1 MGLKEKFMKLINVSD
16 DDNIED
22 TEPAYEEDDF
32 DYEPAPAAQSKGRQP
47 QHARA
52 ERTSA
57 ANHSNV
63 VNINSSSKPAAN
75 QPKPHVVFQKIDRFE
90 EVGEVADILNE
101 KRIVILNL
109 ETCPNDV
116 SQRIIDFLYGVAYA
130 NHGDFKKVAGRA
142 YIITPY
148 NVPVSGE
155 LLDEISGGMGG
166 DQQY

>member
-1 MGLKEKFMKLINVSD
+1 MGFKDKLKQFINVSD
-16 DDNIED
+16 DDYIDGTDN
-22 TEPAYEEDDF
+22 TYEDDF
-32 DYEPAPAAQSKGRQP
+32 DYSPAPQTSATRQSQ
-47 QHARA
+47 QARA
-52 ERTSA
+52 ERTTNAGS
-57 ANHSNV
+57 NNV
-63 VNINSSSKPAAN
+63 VNINSSKQNAG

-155 LLDEISGGMGG
+155 LLDELSGMGA
-166 DQQY
+166 DQQ

>member
-1 MGLKEKFMKLINVSD
+1 MGFKEKLKQFINVSD
-16 DDNIED
+16 DDYIESA
-22 TEPAYEEDDF
+22 EPAYEDDF
-32 DYEPAPAAQSKGRQP
+32 DYSPVAQQAPSGRQT
-47 QHARA
+47 QQTRT
-52 ERTSA
+52 ERTTNAS
-57 ANHSNV
+57 NNV
-63 VNINSSSKPAAN
+63 VNINSSKQNAG

-155 LLDEISGGMGG
+155 LLDELSGMSGE
-166 DQQY
+166 QQY

>member
-1 MGLKEKFMKLINVSD
+1 MGFKEKLKQFINVSD
-16 DDNIED
+16 DDYIEGAD
-22 TEPAYEEDDF
+22 SGYEDDF
-32 DYEPAPAAQSKGRQP
+32 DYTPATQAPAARQT
-47 QHARA
+47 QQTRT
-52 ERTSA
+52 ERTTNSGS
-57 ANHSNV
+57 NNV
-63 VNINSSSKPAAN
+63 VNINSSKQN
-75 QPKPHVVFQKIDRFE
+75 MGQPKPHVVFQKIDRFE

-155 LLDEISGGMGG
+155 LLDELSGMSSE
-166 DQQY
+166 QY

>member
-1 MGLKEKFMKLINVSD
+1 MGFKEKLKQFINVSD
-16 DDNIED
+16 DDYIESA
-22 TEPAYEEDDF
+22 EPAYEDEF
-32 DYEPAPAAQSKGRQP
+32 DYAPASQQASAGRQA
-47 QHARA
+47 QQART
-52 ERTSA
+52 ERTTNAS
-57 ANHSNV
+57 NNV
-63 VNINSSSKPAAN
+63 VNINTSKHNAG

-155 LLDEISGGMGG
+155 LLDELSGMGG

>member
-1 MGLKEKFMKLINVSD
+1 MGFKEKLKQFISVSD
-16 DDNIED
+16 DDYIESA
-22 TEPAYEEDDF
+22 ESGYEDDF
-32 DYEPAPAAQSKGRQP
+32 DFEPAQSAASSRQQSQQVRN
-47 QHARA
+47 
-52 ERTSA
+52 ERTNSSA
-57 ANHSNV
+57 NNV
-63 VNINSSSKPAAN
+63 VNINSSKSTA

-155 LLDEISGGMGG
+155 LLDELSGSMGG

>member
-16 DDNIED
+16 DDYIED

-32 DYEPAPAAQSKGRQP
+32 DYEPSPAPAGRQA
-47 QHARA
+47 QNTRS
-52 ERTSA
+52 ERTSGS
-57 ANHSNV
+57 NQGNV
-63 VNINSSSKPAAN
+63 VNINSTSKPSAN

-155 LLDEISGGMGG
+155 LLDELGAGMAE
-166 DQQY
+166 Y